1 MEPMEYQAFIKPV
14 GANCNLRCN
23 YCYYNS
29 SVKDIGGTGGA
40 IMSEEVLEAYVK
52 LNIAA
57 AGSGPV
63 FFAWHGGEPTLAGI
77 DFYRKAV
84 ELQKR
89 YQPDGIEII
98 NGIQTNGTLVD
109 DEWCRFLAENRFAV
123 GISIDGQ
130 ENLHN
135 KNRRSLSGEGSFAP
149 ASGGFQRLKEYGLEP
164 EILCVVS
171 STNADYPLDVYRYF
185 RELGAR
191 WMTFLPLV
199 IRDND
204 SYHGVLPLSVAP
216 RRFGEFLCALF
227 DEWVEHDIGLIKIQI
242 IEEATRV
249 AFNQEHTLCIFKK
262 ECGGVPVIEL
272 NGDFYSCDH
281 YVNDDHR
288 IGNIMETPLEGLLC
302 SDRQRAFGKAKWTT
316 LPRYCLECEVLDMC
330 NGEFPKN
337 RFITAPSGEPGLN
350 YLCEGYR
357 LFFNHM
363 RPFVDAVRYAGKR

>member
-1 MEPMEYQAFIKPV
+1 
-14 GANCNLRCN
+14 
-23 YCYYNS
+23 
-29 SVKDIGGTGGA
+29 
-40 IMSEEVLEAYVK
+40 MSEEVLEAYVK
-52 LNIAA
+52 QNIAA

-63 FFAWHGGEPTLAGI
+63 FFAWHGGEPTLAEM

-123 GISIDGQ
+123 GISIDGP

-135 KNRRSLSGEGSFAP
+135 LNRRSLSGEGSFAS
-149 ASGGFQRLKEYGLEP
+149 ASGAFQRLKEYGLEP

-171 STNADYPLDVYRYF
+171 STNVGYPLDVYRYF
-185 RELGAR
+185 REMGAR

-199 IRDND
+199 IRDTD
-204 SYHGVLPLSVAP
+204 SNHGVLPPSVDP
-216 RRFGEFLCALF
+216 RRFGEFLCTLF

-281 YVNDDHR
+281 YVNDEHC
-288 IGNIMETPLEGLLC
+288 IGNIMETPLYDLLR
-302 SDRQRAFGKAKWTT
+302 SDRQVAFGKSKRTM
-316 LPRYCLECEVLDMC
+316 LPQYCLECEVLDMC
-330 NGEFPKN
+330 NGECPKN
-337 RFITAPSGEPGLN
+337 RFIATPSGEPGLN

-357 LFFNHM
+357 LFFNHL
-363 RPFVDAVRYAGKR
+363 RPFVEAIREAGKR